1 MMDTLERIPLFPLGV
16 ILFPG
21 ARVPLHIFE
30 ERYKR
35 LCATTLEKKST
46 FGINFTEDDNMH
58 SVGCTARIA
67 EVTKR
72 YPDGKLD
79 IVTEGVRR
87 FEVVTLDQNEPS
99 EIPYAKIRWIDD
111 VPEVRDEAIAAKAIG
126 LFNELCEVAYKGSVE
141 PLDPVVYAMPDK
153 EPSFAIAQKSGL
165 LPDQRQTLLLVTS
178 ENERLEMLVA
188 HLESLLPKVKEVETI
203 NDLIR
208 NDGYIPTWNKRED

>member
-1 MMDTLERIPLFPLGV
+1 METLDRIPLFPLGV

-35 LCATTLEKKST
+35 LCASSLEHKST
-46 FGINFTEDDNMH
+46 FGVNFTEDDSMH

-87 FEVVTLDQNEPS
+87 YEVVQLDQGAPS
-99 EIPYAKIRWIDD
+99 ELAYARIRWIDD
-111 VPEVRDEAIAAKAIG
+111 EPEVRDEVLTRKAIA
-126 LFNELCEVAYKGSVE
+126 LFNELCEVAYRGSVE
-141 PLDPVVYAMPDK
+141 PLDPVVWNMSDK
-153 EPSFAIAQKSGL
+153 QPSFAIAQKSGL
-165 LPDQRQTLLLVTS
+165 LPDQRQTLLLVRS
-178 ENERLEMLVA
+178 ENERLEMLIA

-208 NDGYIPTWNKRED
+208 NDGYIPDWNKRSQ

>member
-1 MMDTLERIPLFPLGV
+1 MKETLDRIPLFPLGV

-30 ERYKR
+30 ERFKR
-35 LCATTLEKKST
+35 LCAAALEKKTT
-46 FGINFTEDDNMH
+46 FGVNFTEDDNMH

-99 EIPYAKIRWIDD
+99 DIPYAKIRWIDD
-111 VPEVRDEAIAAKAIG
+111 EPEVRDEAIAAKAIG
-126 LFNELCEVAYKGSVE
+126 LFNELCEIAYRGSVE
-141 PLDPVVYAMPDK
+141 PLDPVVYAMADK
-153 EPSFAIAQKSGL
+153 QPSFAIAQKSGL
-165 LPDQRQTLLLVTS
+165 MPDQRQTLLLVRS
-178 ENERLEMLVA
+178 ENERLEMLIA

-208 NDGYIPTWNKRED
+208 NDGYIPTWNRRQE